1 MKGKISAMSI
11 TPVGEDD
18 VTEIADYL
26 ISFTPSHGVQK
37 GKL

>member
-1 MKGKISAMSI
+1 VKGKISAMSI
-11 TPVGEDD
+11 TPVGKDD

-26 ISFTPSHGVQK
+26 ISFTPSHGVKK